1 MLEMIFRKQLA
12 LQTDHFGQNPAE
24 LEGEDRR
31 RYVNDMVLA
40 LTDELHE
47 ALAET
52 PWKPWSQ
59 KQTFNRDA
67 YINELVDALHL
78 LVNLFLVADVDGYE
92 VVERYERKN
101 RVNQQRQQEGYDET
115 NKCSVCRRALDD
127 ENVNC
132 TETECHAD
140 NNS

>member
-12 LQTDHFGQNPAE
+12 LQTDYFGQNPSE
-24 LEGEDRR
+24 LEGEERR

-67 YINELVDALHL
+67 YINELVDALHF

-92 VVERYERKN
+92 IVERYERKN
-101 RVNQQRQQEGYDET
+101 RVNQQRQQEGYDES
-115 NKCSVCRRALDD
+115 NKCSVCRRAADD
-127 ENVNC
+127 NINC
-132 TETECHAD
+132 VEPGCPL
-140 NNS
+140 

>member
-12 LQTDHFGQNPAE
+12 LQTDHFGQNPSE
-24 LEGEDRR
+24 LEGEERR

-67 YINELVDALHL
+67 YINELVDALHF

-92 VVERYERKN
+92 IAERYERKN
-101 RVNQQRQQEGYDET
+101 RVNQRRQQEGYDET
-115 NKCSVCRRALDD
+115 NKCSTCRRALDD
-127 ENVNC
+127 NINC

-140 NNS
+140 NNR